1 MSTEGLPEV
10 SELAAE
16 LAALRDKAGISG
28 NRLADRT
35 GHDASNISRYWKGER
50 HPDWDT
56 FVLPLIAAV
65 EECQERPLGERAVNR
80 LRTLYD
86 AAEFARQGDKG
97 VRLRA
102 RYTEQ
107 ARHLAEHKSKLT
119 RIAVA
124 TGAVIMLAMAA
135 MLPELGKGM
144 RFASGDAPHSDH
156 RCWKPPV
163 PNSTIRACELHSWWW
178 NLPPD
183 AAKTA
188 AFHLITRGDTLELDG
203 TLRLDASCDAAVRW
217 TVTAKP
223 DRIATA
229 PLSTGTL
236 TPGDQQPI
244 YEPLRRDL
252 KEVVLTAHRT
262 DSQSCPATLIW
273 ARPGPLGA
281 YAPTVRPQAPPD
293 QPSR

>member
-1 MSTEGLPEV
+1 MSAEGLPEV

-65 EECQERPLGERAVNR
+65 EECQERAPGRESREPAAHA
-80 LRTLYD
+80 LRRGRVRTPG
-86 AAEFARQGDKG
+86 RQGRPAQSPLHRIG
-97 VRLRA
+97 QAPGRA
-102 RYTEQ
+102 QVQTDP
-107 ARHLAEHKSKLT
+107 H
-119 RIAVA
+119 AVA
-124 TGAVIMLAMAA
+124 TGAVIVLAMAA

-144 RFASGDAPHSDH
+144 KFASGDAPHSDH

-163 PNSTIRACELHSWWW
+163 PNRTIRTCELHSWWW

-188 AFHLITRGDTLELDG
+188 AFHLTTRGDTLELDG
-203 TLRLDASCDAAVRW
+203 TLRLDAPCDAAVRW

-236 TPGDQQPI
+236 TPGDQQLI

-252 KEVVLTAHRT
+252 KEVILTAHRT

-273 ARPGPLGA
+273 ARSGPLGA

>member
-1 MSTEGLPEV
+1 MLN
-10 SELAAE
+10 LATTRGFNSRPLQESANP
-16 LAALRDKAGISG
+16 R
-28 NRLADRT
+28 
-35 GHDASNISRYWKGER
+35 AS
-50 HPDWDT
+50 DWDT

-124 TGAVIMLAMAA
+124 TGAVSMLAMAA

-144 RFASGDAPHSDH
+144 KFTSGDAPHSDH

>member
-97 VRLRA
+97 
-102 RYTEQ
+102 
-107 ARHLAEHKSKLT
+107 
-119 RIAVA
+119 
-124 TGAVIMLAMAA
+124 
-135 MLPELGKGM
+135 
-144 RFASGDAPHSDH
+144 
-156 RCWKPPV
+156 
-163 PNSTIRACELHSWWW
+163 
-178 NLPPD
+178 
-183 AAKTA
+183 
-188 AFHLITRGDTLELDG
+188 
-203 TLRLDASCDAAVRW
+203 
-217 TVTAKP
+217 
-223 DRIATA
+223 
-229 PLSTGTL
+229 
-236 TPGDQQPI
+236 
-244 YEPLRRDL
+244 
-252 KEVVLTAHRT
+252 
-262 DSQSCPATLIW
+262 
-273 ARPGPLGA
+273 
-281 YAPTVRPQAPPD
+281 
-293 QPSR
+293 